1 VTEEVAYLMA
11 AGKQRERER
20 EREREIMWWGWE
32 QDRAP
37 KGLSLSVRSHLL
49 SFYHLPIA
57 HQIMNSSVE

>member
-1 VTEEVAYLMA
+1 MA